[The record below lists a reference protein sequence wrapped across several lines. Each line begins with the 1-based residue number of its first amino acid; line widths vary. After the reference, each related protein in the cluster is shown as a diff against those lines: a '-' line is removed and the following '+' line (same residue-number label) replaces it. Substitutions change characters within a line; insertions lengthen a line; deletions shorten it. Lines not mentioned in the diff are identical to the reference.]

1 MVVFVGE
8 HLGGNEDG
16 VLKNEVSD
24 ATRRAIGEMLSLP
37 HEDTER
43 SPLANQE
50 EGPHQERNELVP

>member
-1 MVVFVGE
+1 MVVFGGE

-24 ATRRAIGEMLSLP
+24 ARRRAIGKMLSLP
-37 HEDTER
+37 HEDTERR

-50 EGPHQERNELVP
+50 EGPHQE